1 MMKKIWSI
9 MILALVMCSFTMV
22 SVSAVPDE
30 QDETESMADEWD
42 ESWLLGEEGD
52 LLDKDI
58 DYLTTSEG
66 ATIPVERQK
75 PRLVDDADLLSD
87 REESRLLEKL
97 DNISEKNKC
106 DVAIVTVYSLDE
118 KTATAY
124 ADDYFDYNG
133 YGYGT
138 NDDGVLFLISMEKRD
153 WAISTY
159 GYGITAL
166 TDAGQQRIMQEC
178 KPYLSKGDYSEAF
191 NIFADRCD
199 EFIASARNGKI
210 IDVDTLPK
218 EPFPVGKNLL
228 IALLIGAVVGAF
240 AVMSM
245 MAKLKSV
252 HLQSSA
258 VDYVKPGSLNVTQR
272 NDIYLY
278 RTVNRTKIESS
289 SGGSHSGGSHTHHS
303 SSGRSHGGSSG
314 KF

>member
-1 MMKKIWSI
+1 MKKILSI
-9 MILALVMCSFTMV
+9 IILSLVMCSFTMV
-22 SVSAVPDE
+22 SVSAVPDG
-30 QDETESMADEWD
+30 QSETGSTADEWD
-42 ESWLLGEEGD
+42 ESWLLGEEENSSD
-52 LLDKDI
+52 EDI
-58 DYLTTSEG
+58 DYLTTANG
-66 ATIPVERQK
+66 ATIPIERQK

-106 DVAIVTVYSLDE
+106 DVAIITVYSLDG

-138 NDDGVLFLISMEKRD
+138 NDDGILFLISMEKRD

-166 TDAGQQRIMQEC
+166 TDAGQKRIMQEC

-191 NIFADRCD
+191 NIFADRCN

-210 IDVDTLPK
+210 VDVGNLPK
-218 EPFPVGKNLL
+218 EPFAVGKNLL
-228 IALLIGAVVGAF
+228 TALIIGAVAGVF
-240 AVMSM
+240 VITSM
-245 MAKLKSV
+245 ISKLKSV
-252 HLQSSA
+252 HLQASA
-258 VDYVKPGSLNVTQR
+258 VDYVKQGSLNVTQR

-278 RTVNRTKIESS
+278 KTVDRTKIESS
-289 SGGSHSGGSHTHHS
+289 SSSSSGGSHTHHS